1 MVSTRR
7 QRSNSRTND
16 NRKRQEK
23 SQSQEKEVE
32 DKEESQIIQNAEK
45 NKNENNSNGSAEQE
59 ENGSLKVAES
69 ETSEQERVIRIRPR
83 KGGLGLRSKT
93 ADSGKNELSKL
104 IPGYT
109 AEMRLKT
116 PSLSTFR
123 PVGGIQD
130 LIRKAE
136 CSDASTRNFV
146 GQATNRHIDAM
157 QRTATGSISTYDA
170 AYSSFKKGVKK
181 PKDNSAGKGWF
192 NMQPTPM
199 SDELKADLSVI
210 RNRSYLDPK
219 RFYKSSEKYNKVVQV
234 GTVIEGASEF
244 YSSRLTKKQ
253 RRSNITE
260 EILADTGTS
269 SWATNKFKKMQ
280 KEKTE
285 RSKQRRKRG
294 RSRR

>member
-7 QRSNSRTND
+7 QRSNSKTND
-16 NRKRQEK
+16 SRKSEENPP
-23 SQSQEKEVE
+23 SQEEEVKD
-32 DKEESQIIQNAEK
+32 DKEETQ
-45 NKNENNSNGSAEQE
+45 NEN
-59 ENGSLKVAES
+59 ENKEDQDN
-69 ETSEQERVIRIRPR
+69 SEQKDENEDSNDPEQNSPEEKQIFRIRPK
-83 KGGLGLRSKT
+83 KGGLGLTRRT

-109 AEMRLKT
+109 AEMSLQT

-123 PVGGIQD
+123 PSGGIQD
-130 LIRKAE
+130 LIRRAE
-136 CSDASTRNFV
+136 HTDASTRNFV
-146 GQATNRHIDAM
+146 GKATNKHTDAM
-157 QRTATGSISTYDA
+157 QRTASGSISAYDA
-170 AYSSFKKGVKK
+170 AYSSFKKGMKQA
-181 PKDNSAGKGWF
+181 KDEGAGKGWF
-192 NMQPTPM
+192 NMQPTAM

-210 RNRSYLDPK
+210 RNRAYLDPK

-253 RRSNITE
+253 RRANITE

-269 SWATNKFKKMQ
+269 SWANNKFKEMQ
-280 KEKTE
+280 REKTE